1 MFGRQIKLFRL
12 FGFTVRI
19 DVSWLIIAVLIVWS
33 LAVGLFPSYYKG
45 LPKSTYW
52 WMGVAGA
59 LGLFV
64 SIVFHE
70 FWHSLVARRQ
80 GLAMKGITLFIFGGV
95 SEMEDEPK
103 GPGVEFSM
111 AIAGPISSFVLAGI
125 FYVVALAT
133 RDFLPLPVEGVLFY
147 LAWINGLLGIFNL
160 LPAFP
165 LDGGRVL
172 RSILWQRKGDIRWA
186 TRVAS
191 QIGAGFGAGM
201 IFMGIVLFVTGSITS
216 GIWWFLIGLF
226 LRNASQM
233 SYRHLLVR
241 QVLQG
246 EHVGRFMK
254 AELVTVSP
262 SVTLSQLVD
271 DYIYRYHYKMFPVV
285 DRGRL
290 MGVVTLN
297 RLKHIP
303 RDEWSSHTVKE
314 IADTCAEGNT
324 IEPGADATLALEKMN
339 RVGSSRLMVVDH
351 GKLVGILALRDLL
364 KFLAIKLDFEPTRA

>member
-19 DVSWLIIAVLIVWS
+19 DVSWLVIAVLIVWS
-33 LAVGLFPSYYKG
+33 LAKGLFPSYYKG
-45 LPKSTYW
+45 LPKETYW

-70 FWHSLVARRQ
+70 FWHSLVARRR

-103 GPGVEFSM
+103 DPGVEFSM
-111 AIAGPISSFVLAGI
+111 AIAGPISSFFLAAV
-125 FYVVALAT
+125 FYAFALAT
-133 RDFLPLPVEGVLFY
+133 REYLPLPVKAVLFY
-147 LAWINGLLGIFNL
+147 LAWINGLLGVFNL

-172 RSILWQRKGDIRWA
+172 RSILWQRKGDLRWA

-191 QIGAGFGAGM
+191 QIGSGFGAGM
-201 IFMGIVLFVTGSITS
+201 IFMGIILFLTGSVTS

-246 EHVGRFMK
+246 EHVERFMK
-254 AELVTVSP
+254 AEIVTVSP

-271 DYIYRYHYKMFPVV
+271 DYVYRYHYKMFPVV
-285 DRGRL
+285 ERGKL
-290 MGVVTLN
+290 VGIVTLK
-297 RLKHIP
+297 RLKEIP
-303 RDEWSSHTVKE
+303 REEWSGHTVRE
-314 IADTCAEGNT
+314 IAAACAEDNT
-324 IEPGADATLALEKMN
+324 IEPGADATQALEKMN

-351 GKLVGILALRDLL
+351 GRLVGILALRDLL
-364 KFLAIKLDFEPTRA
+364 KFLAIKLDFEPSGS